1 MGGRGEK
8 QKNKPLS
15 PETLSI
21 AQAYWR
27 GQGEVLYWVAI
38 CKGLKPLVMNIYDNK
53 GLQPLECRLGEGRVR

>member
-21 AQAYWR
+21 AKR
-27 GQGEVLYWVAI
+27 H
-38 CKGLKPLVMNIYDNK
+38 
-53 GLQPLECRLGEGRVR
+53 GEGRMR

>member
-1 MGGRGEK
+1 MGERGEK

-27 GQGEVLYWVAI
+27 GQGEVKKAQTQI
-38 CKGLKPLVMNIYDNK
+38 H
-53 GLQPLECRLGEGRVR
+53 QATTT